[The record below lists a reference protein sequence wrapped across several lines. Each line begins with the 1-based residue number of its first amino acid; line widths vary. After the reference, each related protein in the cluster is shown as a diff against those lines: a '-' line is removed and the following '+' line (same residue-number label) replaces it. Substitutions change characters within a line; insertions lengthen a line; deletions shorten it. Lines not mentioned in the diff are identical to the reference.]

1 MKRNNV
7 LDIYITEICNL
18 NCEYCY
24 FDIKKVESDWVNSNE
39 FIERVSLLDYDNI
52 RFLWWEP
59 LLKFNEIKDIINS
72 VKTRNNKIQF
82 SVITNWILLNEE
94 KLNYFKINS
103 VSIAVSLHD
112 EVLKKFRDENFVKLL
127 LKYKDNIGFILL
139 IKYTKEKLT
148 TKIFIL
154 LSNMWFKNFSISPI
168 TSDEWN
174 NLENLENEIKIII
187 NYIYNNSHIN
197 ISEAS
202 WIYLKNLNI
211 NKFCT
216 REQVDKK
223 WDNKLCNRFSSED
236 FLSKSTNISKIR
248 KIFNEVN
255 NCLNCEDRWFCVC
268 PFWWYIDN
276 FWNKIENNEIKI
288 KNFHKLNKVFIK
300 FYKEISNIRW
310 NKNFLTKNIDEI
322 RFNLI
327 NQCNLRCDYCYL
339 KFDNE
344 KLDLSVWKNI
354 IDYYL
359 EQEWNNK
366 IISFFW
372 WEPLLEFK
380 LLQELVEYAN
390 IKSKFLNKSISFK
403 IATNLILLNDM
414 IIDFLLINNFEL
426 HISFNWKW
434 DINDITRDNSTEILL
449 SKIDLLKSKNFN
461 FEKIVILNVIF
472 PHTISYIWEN
482 LIYFELL
489 WFKNINFE
497 IYLWNKYIWTR
508 TDINSLYN
516 EFKKQKNLWILDK
529 LNIINYISSL
539 NKYTFL
545 DISTSWKISENSLIF
560 FNDNIDF
567 SPKLELNNIFKN
579 L

>member
-1 MKRNNV
+1 MRRNNV
-7 LDIYITEICNL
+7 LDIYITEVCNL

-24 FDIKKVESDWVNSNE
+24 VDIKKVESDGVNSNE
-39 FIERVSLLDYDNI
+39 FIEKVSLLDYDNI
-52 RFLWWEP
+52 RFLGGEP
-59 LLKFNEIKDIINS
+59 LIKFNEIKDIINS
-72 VKTRNNKIQF
+72 VKSKNNKIQF
-82 SVITNWILLNEE
+82 SIITNGILLNEE
-94 KLNYFKINS
+94 KLNYFKLNS

-112 EVLKKFRDENFVKLL
+112 EVLKKFRDENFLKIL

-154 LSNMWFKNFSISPI
+154 LSNMGFKNFSISPI

-187 NYIYNNSHIN
+187 NHIFNNSHIN

-202 WIYLKNLNI
+202 WTYLKNLNI
-211 NKFCT
+211 DKFCT

-223 WDNKLCNRFSSED
+223 GDNKLCNRFSSED
-236 FLSKSTNISKIR
+236 FLSKGTNISKIR
-248 KIFNEVN
+248 KLFNEVN
-255 NCLNCEDRWFCVC
+255 NCSNCEDRWFCVC
-268 PFWWYIDN
+268 PFGWYIDN
-276 FWNKIENNEIKI
+276 FGNKIENNEIKI
-288 KNFHKLNKVFIK
+288 KNFHKLNKAFIK
-300 FYKEISNIRW
+300 FYKEISNIRG

-322 RFNLI
+322 RFNLT

-344 KLDLSVWKNI
+344 KLDLSVGKNI

-359 EQEWNNK
+359 EQEGNNK
-366 IISFFW
+366 IISFFGG
-372 WEPLLEFK
+372 EPLLEFK
-380 LLQELVEYAN
+380 LLEELVEYAN
-390 IKSKFLNKSISFK
+390 IKSKFLNKNISFK
-403 IATNLILLNDM
+403 IATNLILLNDK
-414 IIDFLLINNFEL
+414 IIDFLLINNFDL
-426 HISFNWKW
+426 HISFNGKGN
-434 DINDITRDNSTEILL
+434 INDITRDNSTKILL

-472 PHTISYIWEN
+472 PHTISYIGEN
-482 LIYFELL
+482 LTYFELL
-489 WFKNINFE
+489 GFKNINFE
-497 IYLWNKYIWTR
+497 IYLGNKYIWTR
-508 TDINSLYN
+508 TDINSLYD
-516 EFKKQKNLWILDK
+516 EFKKQKNLGILDK

-545 DISTSWKISENSLIF
+545 DISTSGKISENSLIF